1 MKFKDLRTLIPPTSC
16 IVLTAVLAC
25 RPVYVHGNSFRAS
38 LHGVGSRSLRT
49 YPESTRY
56 KTAGA
61 KPPFPLAGLAPA
73 NLQLFDIQLIPDIS
87 VPNLLCPAVRTD
99 SPLILIRLSNYKNS
113 IKKFRISINLLIF
126 ALMRIKKPESYW
138 DVLIWATVL
147 LAVFIGMG
155 VLLQACFPR
164 WGRGIWLLFL
174 LLLMLL
180 QEAPFIK
187 RRADQIF
194 PEVLSWAITASAFTE
209 LLLSFLDKNG
219 QAPSWLGWLIP
230 VFIILLANK
239 LFRDKQKKEEEARK
253 NEQQLQEPRKL
264 LSESLISDRKAL
276 ILLFNAR
283 MEDVSFE
290 VDERMILYSLPDGRF
305 LVLFRK
311 PIRLEDFLHALSA
324 FRTEVDE
331 DEDAIGFYGQTF
343 YGVKPD
349 TLQAYVSDLSGVCH
363 AVPFDLDS
371 VSFSNAEPV

>member
-16 IVLTAVLAC
+16 VVLTAVLAC

-164 WGRGIWLLFL
+164 WGRGCFS
-174 LLLMLL
+174 
-180 QEAPFIK
+180 
-187 RRADQIF
+187 R
-194 PEVLSWAITASAFTE
+194 SWTKTA
-209 LLLSFLDKNG
+209 K
-219 QAPSWLGWLIP
+219 PHLGW
-230 VFIILLANK
+230 
-239 LFRDKQKKEEEARK
+239 
-253 NEQQLQEPRKL
+253 
-264 LSESLISDRKAL
+264 
-276 ILLFNAR
+276 
-283 MEDVSFE
+283 
-290 VDERMILYSLPDGRF
+290 DG
-305 LVLFRK
+305 
-311 PIRLEDFLHALSA
+311 
-324 FRTEVDE
+324 
-331 DEDAIGFYGQTF
+331 
-343 YGVKPD
+343 
-349 TLQAYVSDLSGVCH
+349 
-363 AVPFDLDS
+363 
-371 VSFSNAEPV
+371 